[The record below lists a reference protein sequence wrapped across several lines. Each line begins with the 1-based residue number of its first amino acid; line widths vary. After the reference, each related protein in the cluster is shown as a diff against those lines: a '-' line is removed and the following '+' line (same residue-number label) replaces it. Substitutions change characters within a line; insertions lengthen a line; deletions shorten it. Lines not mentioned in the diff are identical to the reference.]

1 MDSRWKTKTI
11 VYKTIRNI
19 FYSVIYKLKNPH
31 NVDILTLDELESKE
45 INNIIDLAIDLKK
58 ELKKGKEK
66 PLLQNKTLAMI
77 FEKPSTRTR
86 VSFETGMFQLGGHA
100 LTLSPNDLQLSRGE
114 SIADTARTLSRYVNV
129 VMARVYDHK
138 SLETFAR
145 NSSIPVINGL
155 SDSYHP
161 CQILADLM
169 TIKEHKKNLKKIK
182 IAWIGDG
189 NNVCNSLILGCAKL
203 KIQLSVAIPDGYEPE
218 FDVIKIGKEAEILE
232 VSDNPETA
240 VQDADVV
247 MTDTFV
253 SIHNT
258 SSDRVKKFL
267 PKFQVNQALMNKA
280 KKDAIFMHC
289 LPAKRDQEVTSDV
302 IDGSQS
308 VVWDE
313 AENRLHVQKALLVHL
328 LGV

>member
-1 MDSRWKTKTI
+1 MTQK
-11 VYKTIRNI
+11 
-19 FYSVIYKLKNPH
+19 PH
-31 NVDILTLDELESKE
+31 NVDVLTLDELESKE

-58 ELKKGKEK
+58 QQRKGKEK

-86 VSFETGMFQLGGHA
+86 VSFETGIFQLGGHA
-100 LTLSPNDLQLSRGE
+100 LTLSANDLQLSRGE
-114 SIADTARTLSRYVNV
+114 SIEDTAKTLSRYVNV
-129 VMARVYDHK
+129 IMARVYDHK
-138 SLETFAR
+138 SLETLAK
-145 NSSIPVINGL
+145 NASIPVINGL
-155 SDSYHP
+155 SDSFHP
-161 CQILADLM
+161 CQILADFM

-203 KIQLSVAIPDGYEPE
+203 KIKLSVAVPDGYEPDLE
-218 FDVIKIGKEAEILE
+218 VAKIGKDAEILE
-232 VSDNPETA
+232 VSDNPELA
-240 VQDADVV
+240 VKDADVI

-253 SIHNT
+253 SIHNANP
-258 SSDRVKKFL
+258 DRIKKFL
-267 PKFQVNQALMNKA
+267 PKFQVNQSLMNKS

-289 LPAKRDQEVTSDV
+289 LPAKREQEVTSDV

>member
-1 MDSRWKTKTI
+1 MNKK
-11 VYKTIRNI
+11 
-19 FYSVIYKLKNPH
+19 PH
-31 NVDILTLDELESKE
+31 NVNILTLDELDSKE
-45 INNIIDLAIDLKK
+45 INHIIDLAIDLKK
-58 ELKKGKEK
+58 QQKKGNEK

-114 SIADTARTLSRYVNV
+114 SIEDTAKVLSRYVNV
-129 VMARVYDHK
+129 IMARVYDHK
-138 SLETFAR
+138 SLETLAR
-145 NSSIPVINGL
+145 YASIPVINGL
-155 SDSYHP
+155 SDSFHP

-169 TIKEHKKNLKKIK
+169 TIKEHKKNLKKVK
-182 IAWIGDG
+182 VAWIGDG
-189 NNVCNSLILGCAKL
+189 NNVCNSLIIGCAKL
-203 KIQLSVAIPDGYEPE
+203 KIKLAIAVPNGYEPD
-218 FDVIKIGKEAEILE
+218 FDVMKIGKEAEILE
-232 VSDNPETA
+232 VSDEPETA
-240 VQDADVV
+240 VQDADVI

-258 SSDRVKKFL
+258 NSDRIKKFL
-267 PKFQVNQALMNKA
+267 PKFQVNQQLMNKA
-280 KKDAIFMHC
+280 KKDVIFMHC
-289 LPAKRDQEVTSDV
+289 LPAKRDQEVTADV
-302 IDGSQS
+302 IDGPKS

>member
-1 MDSRWKTKTI
+1 MNKK
-11 VYKTIRNI
+11 
-19 FYSVIYKLKNPH
+19 PH
-31 NVDILTLDELESKE
+31 NVNILTLDELDSKE
-45 INNIIDLAIDLKK
+45 INHIIDLAIDLKK
-58 ELKKGKEK
+58 QQKKDKEK

-114 SIADTARTLSRYVNV
+114 SIEDTAKVLSRYVNV
-129 VMARVYDHK
+129 IMARVYDHK
-138 SLETFAR
+138 SLETLAR
-145 NSSIPVINGL
+145 YASIPVINGL
-155 SDSYHP
+155 SDSFHP

-169 TIKEHKKNLKKIK
+169 TIKEHKKNLKKVK
-182 IAWIGDG
+182 VAWIGDG

-203 KIQLSVAIPDGYEPE
+203 KIKLAIAVPNGYEPD
-218 FDVIKIGKEAEILE
+218 FDVMKIGKEAEILE
-232 VSDNPETA
+232 VSDEPETA
-240 VQDADVV
+240 VQDADVI

-258 SSDRVKKFL
+258 NSDRIKKFL
-267 PKFQVNQALMNKA
+267 PKFQVNQQLMNKA
-280 KKDAIFMHC
+280 KKDVIFMHC
-289 LPAKRDQEVTSDV
+289 LPAKRDQEVTADV
-302 IDGSQS
+302 IDGPNS